1 MFNALIARQT
11 DREQTVSLETL
22 ELKDLPDNEVL
33 VRVDYSTINYK
44 DGLALTGTRPI
55 IRSYPLVPG
64 IDLAGVIESSQ
75 DERWQVGD
83 RVVVN
88 GWGMGE
94 GHWGGLTQYA
104 QVKGDWLVK
113 LPDALSTREAMCIGT
128 AGYTAALC
136 VEALMKHGT
145 TPAEGDILVTGA
157 SGGVGSVAIALL
169 AAQGFNVVASTGKTN
184 EGEYLEALGASE
196 YIDRGTMSTAGNPLQ
211 KERWAGVVDAVG
223 GQTLANACAQTRYGG
238 AVAACGLAESPALP
252 ATVMPF
258 ILRGITLYGIDSV
271 MAPLSAREGAWRRLA
286 DDLDRTRLASM
297 VKEISLADALDV
309 GPDVLAGKF
318 VGDYLSTLIGDH
330 MA

>member
-169 AAQGFNVVASTGKTN
+169 AAQGFSVVASTGKTN
-184 EGEYLEALGASE
+184 EGAYLEALGASE

-309 GPDVLAGKF
+309 GPDVLAGKIRGRLL
-318 VGDYLSTLIGDH
+318 VNVNR
-330 MA
+330 